1 MDISINELPE
11 FVPFTDITQYQ
22 NAYTQTILHI
32 IGFIGNLFL
41 TASILSLTE
50 ISSYRLSLLVYRHFV
65 LFNSYNFS
73 THIFWTNKPKNL
85 QLVIVFS
92 ISTIIY
98 NGVGIS
104 KVNCAFISA
113 QTIFFCFVSLC
124 SCLGLTF
131 ERYNLVVLKKDFTK
145 NSFAAY
151 LAATNSY
158 GEVYGL
164 RSSYDICLVLW
175 YKRGTLAGAAFVFA
189 CLTTILMPTAFI
201 SFAYYKIYHDV
212 KTSGKKLSECLK
224 TETQLKFHDSE
235 SNSEN
240 ISHKAVESFVD
251 TNNYSE
257 KSRVHVE
264 QNELERKVLMQSISI
279 CCCFLIG
286 WTPVMVIISHEVI
299 LGKPAPVWLMHLHS
313 AGPSFT
319 CLCNPILVYFFD
331 LQIRNTLKNF
341 FRRE

>member
-32 IGFIGNLFL
+32 IGFI
-41 TASILSLTE
+41 
-50 ISSYRLSLLVYRHFV
+50 
-65 LFNSYNFS
+65 
-73 THIFWTNKPKNL
+73 
-85 QLVIVFS
+85 VIVFS

-151 LAATNSY
+151 LAAVIVIGLSLALFPIITNSY

-264 QNELERKVLMQSISI
+264 QNELERKVLMQ
-279 CCCFLIG
+279 
-286 WTPVMVIISHEVI
+286 
-299 LGKPAPVWLMHLHS
+299 
-313 AGPSFT
+313 
-319 CLCNPILVYFFD
+319 
-331 LQIRNTLKNF
+331 
-341 FRRE
+341 